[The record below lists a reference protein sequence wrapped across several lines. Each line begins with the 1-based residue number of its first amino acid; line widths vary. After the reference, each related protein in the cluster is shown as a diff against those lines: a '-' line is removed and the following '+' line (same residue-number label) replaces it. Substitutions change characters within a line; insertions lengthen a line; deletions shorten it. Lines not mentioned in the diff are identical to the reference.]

1 MKKHLLAICASAIV
15 LSACGKETI
24 IKEVLVTTPPET
36 AAPYVAP
43 EANKYDKYL
52 AGLYEN
58 SAQARSWAESDLLE
72 FGSIVCD
79 AFSAGASLNSVLEV
93 MSNYSSG
100 SYDDDFFVAIIATA
114 VTFLCPENLASVQ
127 DQLN

>member
-1 MKKHLLAICASAIV
+1 MKKHLLAICVSTIA
-15 LSACGKETI
+15 LSACGKETV

-36 AAPYVAP
+36 VAPYIVP

-72 FGSIVCD
+72 FGSVVCD
-79 AFSAGASLNSVLEV
+79 AFSAGSSLDDVLGV
-93 MSNYSSG
+93 MSNYSNG
-100 SYDDDFFVAIIATA
+100 SYDNDFFVAVIANA
-114 VTFLCPENLASVQ
+114 VMFLCPEHLASVQ
-127 DQLN
+127 SQLN